1 MVGSEVHMDY
11 FYIGLTILLDI
22 FLFMQKKMINNFVYW
37 LSIPPITRAPRD
49 HDSLV
54 PSTSQHAY
62 DEQPVKTT
70 PKLTNKSNA
79 H

>member
-1 MVGSEVHMDY
+1 MGHKPDY
-11 FYIGLTILLDI
+11 FEYFERLGY
-22 FLFMQKKMINNFVYW
+22 FYW